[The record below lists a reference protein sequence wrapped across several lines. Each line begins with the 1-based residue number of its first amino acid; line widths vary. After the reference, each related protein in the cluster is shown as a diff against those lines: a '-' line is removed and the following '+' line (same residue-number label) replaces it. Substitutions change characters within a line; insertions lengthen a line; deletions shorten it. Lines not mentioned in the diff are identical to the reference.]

1 MTNRSSLARGPGRL
15 FGGKP
20 PSRCRKAAGFALA
33 LALTS
38 LALSPAFAQEPV
50 LSQIPNYKPLFHV
63 VGRLPIAGSP
73 LMGLIPRL
81 VKGFQKY
88 QPQAEVSM
96 NFETE
101 SEGAIGMLDAGVSE
115 IAPMGDDAKVT
126 DQMPFYNT
134 FGYTP
139 TEVSIATGCYNMRGC
154 LYAWA
159 IMVNKDNPI
168 AHLSMRQLDEIFGS
182 ARTGAWQVGGPE
194 HAILF
199 TAKYARSAK
208 SDIRTWG
215 QLGLKGSWANKR
227 IQTYGYVAP
236 GFAVDFERKVMH
248 WSDKWNGNFKE
259 YVEEKEAPPGPD
271 GRKVWSQ
278 NMYAAI
284 SHDKYA
290 IGWGALMHV
299 DGTCVNP
306 DGSKCHSYPNVKIL
320 AISWRS
326 ASPGIP
332 LTPANVRNRSYPLMR
347 DAYIYVNR
355 APGQP
360 LNPKVREFL
369 RFVLSRQ
376 GQEIIRKQG
385 IYSPLPESYI
395 KKQLK
400 KID

>member
-1 MTNRSSLARGPGRL
+1 MNMRFHLARGPGR
-15 FGGKP
+15 FPGNT
-20 PSRCRKAAGFALA
+20 PSRCRISAGLA
-33 LALTS
+33 LAS
-38 LALSPAFAQEPV
+38 IALSLGVAAYAQEPV
-50 LSQIPNYKPLFHV
+50 LSQIPNYKPEFHV

-81 VKGFQKY
+81 VKGFEKY
-88 QPQAEVSM
+88 QPDAKISM

-115 IAPMGDDAKVT
+115 IAPMGDDAKIT
-126 DQMPFYNT
+126 GQMPFYNT

-139 TEVSIATGCYNMRGC
+139 TEVSIATGCYNKRGC

-168 AHLSMRQLDEIFGS
+168 THLSMKQLDEIFGA

-194 HAILF
+194 HALLF

-208 SDIRTWG
+208 SNIRTWG
-215 QLGLKGSWANKR
+215 QLGLKGRWADKP

-236 GFAVDFERKVMH
+236 GYAVDFERKVMH
-248 WSDKWNGNFKE
+248 WSGKWNANFKQ
-259 YVEEKEAPPGPD
+259 YVEEKEAVPSAD

-284 SHDKYA
+284 SRDKYA

-306 DGSKCHSYPNVKIL
+306 GGEKCRTYPNIKVL
-320 AISWRS
+320 AISW
-326 ASPGIP
+326 ADTSPAVA
-332 LTPANVRNRSYPLMR
+332 LTAANVRNRSYPLTR
-347 DAYIYVNR
+347 DAYIYVNKP
-355 APGQP
+355 PGRP

-376 GQEIIRKQG
+376 GQRIIERQG

-395 KKQLK
+395 EKQLK
-400 KID
+400 KIK